1 MQNVHSINK
10 LINKTDNSNM
20 YSDEEIDA
28 SSSSSANLFT
38 VGLCVKD
45 DKASKQASSGSNK
58 IFQYL
63 QTDTSIN

>member
-1 MQNVHSINK
+1 MQNIHSINK

-45 DKASKQASSGSNK
+45 DKANKQAVDQIK
-58 IFQYL
+58 YF
-63 QTDTSIN
+63 SIYKLTHQ